1 MKSLFDDITDD
12 EYETLE
18 NVLRFPNRTPADFF
32 FDDPTIDGR
41 IEELVR
47 AKLINIS
54 NGKVNITELGRAAL
68 KEHVKSIQKS
78 KRNKFVEIIKFV
90 IPTLISL
97 AALIVSVIA
106 LLQTTPTG

>member
-18 NVLRFPNRTPADFF
+18 NVLKMPNQAPADFF

-41 IEELVR
+41 IEELER

-54 NGKVNITELGRAAL
+54 MEK
-68 KEHVKSIQKS
+68 
-78 KRNKFVEIIKFV
+78 
-90 IPTLISL
+90 
-97 AALIVSVIA
+97 
-106 LLQTTPTG
+106 